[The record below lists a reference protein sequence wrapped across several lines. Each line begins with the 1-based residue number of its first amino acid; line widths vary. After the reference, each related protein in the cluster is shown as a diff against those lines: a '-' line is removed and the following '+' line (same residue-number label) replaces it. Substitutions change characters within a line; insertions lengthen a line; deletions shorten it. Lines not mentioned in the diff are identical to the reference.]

1 MFVKSM
7 TWYIDP
13 AAPCATPTVAFR
25 YRVAQAGVPA
35 APRLPGE
42 DEPGEAS
49 VGGGDADEAGA
60 AAGGDDAGDDATPVE
75 GVRLAAVD
83 DEDAHPVA
91 KAATAINPAVAVSLV
106 RCSVIVASPLC
117 GVLAV
122 AEFHR
127 FAGPERPG
135 PFRGSQRTRA
145 VSRVPKGPGN
155 SKTPPDLLWLAGD
168 YVSFAT
174 GMR

>member
-35 APRLPGE
+35 AAAPGLPGE
-42 DEPGEAS
+42 DEPGGAS
-49 VGGGDADEAGA
+49 ADDDGGA
-60 AAGGDDAGDDATPVE
+60 AADGDDATPADGDDATPVE

-91 KAATAINPAVAVSLV
+91 KAATAINPAVAVSMV
-106 RCSVIVASPLC
+106 RCSVIVAPSPL
-117 GVLAV
+117 
-122 AEFHR
+122 R
-127 FAGPERPG
+127 SSSRSAGPERARQPLRRRPICCG
-135 PFRGSQRTRA
+135 WREIMSASRRG
-145 VSRVPKGPGN
+145 
-155 SKTPPDLLWLAGD
+155 
-168 YVSFAT
+168 
-174 GMR
+174 

>member
-35 APRLPGE
+35 AAAPGLPGE

-49 VGGGDADEAGA
+49 VGGGDGDEAGA
-60 AAGGDDAGDDATPVE
+60 AADADAAADDDDATPGE
-75 GVRLAAVD
+75 GVRLAAGG

-91 KAATAINPAVAVSLV
+91 KAAIAIKPADAVSTV
-106 RCSVIVASPLC
+106 RCSVIVASPLN
-117 GVLAV
+117 GVPAV
-122 AEFHR
+122 
-127 FAGPERPG
+127 P
-135 PFRGSQRTRA
+135 
-145 VSRVPKGPGN
+145 RVPNGP
-155 SKTPPDLLWLAGD
+155 STL
-168 YVSFAT
+168 
-174 GMR
+174 

>member
-35 APRLPGE
+35 PAAPGLPGE

-49 VGGGDADEAGA
+49 AGDDVGDEADA
-60 AAGGDDAGDDATPVE
+60 AAGGDDADDDATPGE
-75 GVRLAAVD
+75 GVRLAAGD

-91 KAATAINPAVAVSLV
+91 KAAAAINPAVAVSMV
-106 RCSVIVASPLC
+106 RCSVIGASPLC
-117 GVLAV
+117 GVPAV
-122 AEFHR
+122 PPVPN
-127 FAGPERPG
+127 GPV
-135 PFRGSQRTRA
+135 Q
-145 VSRVPKGPGN
+145 
-155 SKTPPDLLWLAGD
+155 LLRRCPICCGWREIM
-168 YVSFAT
+168 SP
-174 GMR
+174 